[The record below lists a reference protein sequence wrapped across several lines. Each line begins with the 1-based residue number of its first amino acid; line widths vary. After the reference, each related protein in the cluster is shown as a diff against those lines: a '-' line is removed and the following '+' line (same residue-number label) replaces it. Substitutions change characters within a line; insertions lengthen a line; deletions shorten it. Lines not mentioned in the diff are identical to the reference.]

1 MRPVDV
7 EDFVT
12 EQNEY
17 VWNEGDVDGM
27 RRYYAPW
34 YVHHDFARPDVRSL
48 RDHQGWTR
56 QLLSSLQGLH
66 VRVDALVAE
75 EDRSV
80 KRWTLT
86 GIHAGTLGGVAP
98 TGSLVVLRGVSTYF
112 LSGERIVEGWHVYDL
127 YGVLRRLRETGVARG
142 PLVPHFHGA
151 SLVDGSTLAGRAPVP
166 RAS

>member
-1 MRPVDV
+1 MRPMDV

-48 RDHQGWTR
+48 RGPQGWTR

-66 VRVDALVAE
+66 VQVDVGWWPRGRGTKARRRAGHRRDLRLGAIPYLGNFFLWIGVGAFAGKPVA
-75 EDRSV
+75 V
-80 KRWTLT
+80 GVTVLLF
-86 GIHAGTLGGVAP
+86 GIYT
-98 TGSLVVLRGVSTYF
+98 S
-112 LSGERIVEGWHVYDL
+112 
-127 YGVLRRLRETGVARG
+127 
-142 PLVPHFHGA
+142 A
-151 SLVDGSTLAGRAPVP
+151 S
-166 RAS
+166 